1 MSESLMDFLCT
12 TGLSDESAPAPAPAS
27 GGMDRQSA
35 IDELLSFDNLVSCDL
50 QMGG

>member
-1 MSESLMDFLCT
+1 MCESLMDFLGT
-12 TGLSDESAPAPAPAS
+12 SLNDEAVPAPAPAS

-35 IDELLSFDNLVSCDL
+35 IDELLSLDNLISCDL